1 MRISP
6 IYRLAAVALLLTA
19 LFLASCTSQKQ
30 ILTRQLT
37 ETRSTLASAQ
47 DSLAVLT
54 REAARLESELRE
66 LQYSILQFDESPCPE
81 IRIPEGAALL
91 NADSVNR
98 LIADL
103 NAALSGANNQL
114 QVYADGSFKAQG
126 RITRFQQDLSRTI
139 RQLQEITRQRDSLVA
154 SRQDAKTEEKI
165 VYRDREKIVERT
177 VFPWW
182 FWLIVVA
189 GIWLGWRI
197 RGAGKFRLNLD
208 PNQTGRR

>member
-1 MRISP
+1 MRIAP
-6 IYRLAAVALLLTA
+6 IYRIAVVALLLTA
-19 LFLASCTSQKQ
+19 LAVVSCTSEKQ
-30 ILTRQLT
+30 VLSRQLT

-103 NAALSGANNQL
+103 NAALSGANNEL

-126 RITRFQQDLSRTI
+126 RIARFQQDLSRTI
-139 RQLQEITRQRDSLVA
+139 RQLQEVTRQRDSLAA
-154 SRQDAKTEEKI
+154 SRKDAKTEEKI

-182 FWLIVVA
+182 FWLIVGVA
-189 GIWLGWRI
+189 LWLGWKT
-197 RGAGKFRLNLD
+197 RGFGRFWNGLD
-208 PNQTGRR
+208 PNQTGKR